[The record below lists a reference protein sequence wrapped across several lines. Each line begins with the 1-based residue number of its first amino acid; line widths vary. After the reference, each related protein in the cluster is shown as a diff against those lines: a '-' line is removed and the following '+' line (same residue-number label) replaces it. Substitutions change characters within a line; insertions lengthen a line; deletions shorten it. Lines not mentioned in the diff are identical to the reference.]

1 VLLNTYSAHVC
12 TGGVRVSQGQEMHG
26 VAGTRRSKERTLIL
40 SYKLIRRISVR
51 ACVLSYKLM
60 RRACALPYELIRQY
74 KGSSG
79 RADLYLLAATA
90 GTRSRSRF
98 RFGLSKYVSRILSR
112 TGPSIHPP
120 LGPGH
125 MPRHGQP
132 APVLPQR
139 SQALLPLSSAS
150 HSTVPRPSP
159 RGITGQPTHRA
170 RRR

>member
-1 VLLNTYSAHVC
+1 MC